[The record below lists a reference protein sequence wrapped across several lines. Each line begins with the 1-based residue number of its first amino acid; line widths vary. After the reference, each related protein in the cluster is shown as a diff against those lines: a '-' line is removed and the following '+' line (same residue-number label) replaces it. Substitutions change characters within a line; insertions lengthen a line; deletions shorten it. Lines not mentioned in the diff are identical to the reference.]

1 MRPYMTAGGAH
12 CMRTAPP
19 NETLLNN
26 PTPPALQLTPQ
37 QDAALA
43 AMREFLDSDDP
54 CFILRG
60 YAGTGKTTLVS
71 RLLELLRER
80 QQDYLLL
87 ASTGRAARILGMATG
102 EGAQTV
108 HSIIYEFASVE
119 MSGDTGLNVRFS
131 LSQEGPENTVIII
144 DEASMLANG
153 SPLPVGQASLFTQY
167 GSGQLLSDFLFWS
180 GLTSGLLSGNRVIFV
195 GDAAQLPPVGETVSM
210 ALFAPHIEKFFGL
223 CAREVELT
231 AIVRQ
236 QQGSH
241 ILEQASRLRDSI
253 ISGAPDPVDWL
264 PPAEDWRYLAGDE
277 EATRYRAGHMSGRA
291 SIIITHSNKRALE
304 LNRKVRRERFQSM
317 FAPLQPGDILMVNQ
331 NNSESQLLNG
341 DLVKVLEVG
350 PQETRLV
357 MVRLKQRPMPKQV
370 TLLFRQVKVA
380 YHSMLHGRMEQE
392 CLILENLLHSPLAGP
407 TDEERQALVTD
418 FKQRI
423 RAEKLTPAQI
433 SGAFQNDPYLNALQV
448 KYGYALTC
456 HKAQGG
462 EWETAIVDVPG
473 YLQGSYTSQL
483 RWLYTAITRGKR
495 EVRVLRGQNA
505 KGWLKEAG
513 GPK

>member
-1 MRPYMTAGGAH
+1 MTS
-12 CMRTAPP
+12 PP
-19 NETLLNN
+19 
-26 PTPPALQLTPQ
+26 PLQLTPQ

-43 AMREFLDSDDP
+43 AIREFLDSDDA

-71 RLLELLRER
+71 RLLEYLRET

-87 ASTGRAARILGMATG
+87 ASTGRAARILGLATG

-108 HSIIYEFASVE
+108 HSVIYEFSSVE
-119 MSGDTGLNVRFS
+119 ISGDTGLNVRFS

-210 ALFAPHIEKFFGL
+210 ALFAPHIRKHFGL
-223 CAREVELT
+223 KTREVELT
-231 AIVRQ
+231 DIVRQ
-236 QQGSH
+236 QEGSH
-241 ILEQASRLRDSI
+241 ILQQAGRLRDSI
-253 ISGAPDPVDWL
+253 LSGARDPVDWL
-264 PPAEDWRYLAGDE
+264 PPAADWRYLPGDE
-277 EATRYRAGHMSGRA
+277 EATRYRADHLSGRA

-304 LNRKVRRERFQSM
+304 LNRKVRHKRFHAM
-317 FAPLQPGDILMVNQ
+317 FTPLQPGDILMVNQ

-350 PQETRLV
+350 EQETRLV
-357 MVRLKQRPMPKQV
+357 MLRLKQKPFQKQV
-370 TLLFRQVKVA
+370 KLVFRQVKVA
-380 YHSMLHGRMEQE
+380 YQSLLHGRMEQD
-392 CLILENLLHSPLAGP
+392 CLILENLLYSPLAGP
-407 TDEERQALVTD
+407 TDDERQALVAD

-433 SGAFQNDPYLNALQV
+433 SSAFQNDPYLNALQV

-483 RWLYTAITRGKR
+483 RWLYTAITRGKK
-495 EVRVLRGQNA
+495 EVRILRGENA
-505 KGWLKEAG
+505 KGWLKEES
-513 GPK
+513 

>member
-1 MRPYMTAGGAH
+1 M
-12 CMRTAPP
+12 
-19 NETLLNN
+19 
-26 PTPPALQLTPQ
+26 TPPSALTLTPQ
-37 QDAALA
+37 QDAALT
-43 AMREFLDSDDP
+43 AMREFLDGDDP

-71 RLLELLRER
+71 RLLDHLRDTQR
-80 QQDYLLL
+80 DYLLL

-108 HSIIYEFASVE
+108 HSVIYEFASVE

-144 DEASMLANG
+144 DESSMLANG
-153 SPLPVGQASLFTQY
+153 SPVPVGQAALFTQY
-167 GSGQLLSDFLFWS
+167 GSGQLLSDFLYWC
-180 GLTSGLLSGNRVIFV
+180 GLTSGLLGGNRVIFV

-210 ALFAPHIEKFFGL
+210 ALYAAQVERQFGL
-223 CAREVELT
+223 KTREVELT

-236 QQGSH
+236 QEGSH
-241 ILEQASRLRDSI
+241 ILQQAGHLRDSI
-253 ISGAPDPVDWL
+253 LSGARDPVDWL
-264 PPAEDWRYLAGDE
+264 PPAADWRYLSGDD
-277 EATRYRAGHMSGRA
+277 EATRYRARHMAGRE

-341 DLVKVLEVG
+341 DLVKVLNVG
-350 PQETRLV
+350 PQETRTVSL
-357 MVRLKQRPMPKQV
+357 RLKVKPFQKQV
-370 TLLFRQVKVA
+370 TLIFRGVTVA
-380 YHSMLHGRMEQE
+380 YHSLLHGRVEKE

-407 TDEERQALVTD
+407 TDDERQALVAD

-433 SGAFQNDPYLNALQV
+433 SSAFQNDPYLNALQV

-462 EWETAIVDVPG
+462 EWDTAIVDVPG
-473 YLQGSYTSQL
+473 YLHGSYTSQL
-483 RWLYTAITRGKR
+483 RWLYTAITRGKK
-495 EVRVLRGQNA
+495 EVRILRGENA
-505 KGWLKEAG
+505 KTWLETTSATPPSPVRPQTSPSTKA
-513 GPK
+513 